1 VIGDASW
8 GEGDLRRVRDAIE
21 LQLASAR
28 TNGTL
33 RPYVTRWVVRAGNQL
48 YVRSAYR
55 PDNPW
60 YRRAIAAYHTKYD
73 HYGPTIVGTVVGS
86 AAHRVTLRFVQA
98 SGGE

>member
-1 VIGDASW
+1 VSGDASW
-8 GEGDLRRVRDAIE
+8 GEEDLGRVGDAIE

-33 RPYVTRWVVRAGNQL
+33 WPYVTMWIVRAGDQL
-48 YVRSAYR
+48 SAYG